1 MFVSLLGTYISW
13 LEIHVSWLG
22 IYISCLETKALALR
36 KHFYS
41 TILQQF
47 KYYVSEK
54 YKLCFV
60 LYALKRTKL
69 EWIRQNH
76 LND

>member
-1 MFVSLLGTYISW
+1 MFVSLLGTY
-13 LEIHVSWLG
+13 VSWLG
-22 IYISCLETKALALR
+22 IHIPCLGIKTLALR

-47 KYYVSEK
+47 KFYVSEK